1 MNTIEEQVLVGRRR
15 RRQYSEAFKAQAVAD
30 CQGPGV
36 SIAAIALHHQ
46 LNANLLRRWVEQAE
60 GKKSGRSS
68 SSPVCVQSTR
78 SPAFVPVSLEAN
90 TARPSQSGEI
100 RVEVRR
106 AEQVITISWPVTD
119 AAACGNWLRELLR

>member
-1 MNTIEEQVLVGRRR
+1 VNTIEEQVPLGRRR
-15 RRQYSEAFKAQAVAD
+15 RRQYSREFKAEVVAA

-60 GKKSGRSS
+60 AKAA
-68 SSPVCVQSTR
+68 TR
-78 SPAFVPVSLEAN
+78 SEGNQLAVPSTQTRAFVPVPME
-90 TARPSQSGEI
+90 THKARATEI

-106 AEQVITISWPVTD
+106 ADQSITVSWPSSE
-119 AAACGNWLRELLR
+119 AAQCAAWLREWLR

>member
-1 MNTIEEQVLVGRRR
+1 MNTIEEQVPVGRRR
-15 RRQYSEAFKAQAVAD
+15 RRQYSGAFKAQAVAD

-60 GKKSGRSS
+60 GKKPEGASS
-68 SSPVCVQSTR
+68 SAVSVRSTR
-78 SPAFVPVSLEAN
+78 SPAFVQVPLETN
-90 TARPSQSGEI
+90 TARASRSTEI

-106 AEQVITISWPVTD
+106 ADQVITISWPVTD
-119 AAACGNWLRELLR
+119 AIACGSWLRELLR